1 MKRIGPFRG
10 IRSSA
15 GIFSPG
21 QEALARKWIRR
32 CYFFG
37 AAAVCLIGL
46 LECVFYFV
54 VQKLGFLIGG
64 PLTYFLKYILAPC
77 ALNAAAVAA
86 CAAFLR
92 KVRTLWGKAC
102 AVSLMYV
109 FVAFVTYTIHIQFP
123 ALAMIYALVIL
134 MTVIYGEWRITSI
147 TASVALVS

>member
-1 MKRIGPFRG
+1 MDENGVLLNEAYRPFRG

-54 VQKLGFLIGG
+54 VQKLGFLMGSPPDILFKIYPGALCPERSGG
-64 PLTYFLKYILAPC
+64 C
-77 ALNAAAVAA
+77 G
-86 CAAFLR
+86 LR
-92 KVRTLWGKAC
+92 RFSAKGADPVGKG
-102 AVSLMYV
+102 LR
-109 FVAFVTYTIHIQFP
+109 
-123 ALAMIYALVIL
+123 
-134 MTVIYGEWRITSI
+134 RIP
-147 TASVALVS
+147 

>member
-54 VQKLGFLIGG
+54 VQKLGFLMA
-64 PLTYFLKYILAPC
+64 ILRSIQDADHLC
-77 ALNAAAVAA
+77 A
-86 CAAFLR
+86 
-92 KVRTLWGKAC
+92 W
-102 AVSLMYV
+102 
-109 FVAFVTYTIHIQFP
+109 FP
-123 ALAMIYALVIL
+123 HATM
-134 MTVIYGEWRITSI
+134 
-147 TASVALVS
+147 